1 MKQKSCIGTATPRT
15 SCLYNSAEGGPQS
28 KRGGGEAKMVAEL
41 SSGNSKYG
49 KGVFSKLVTE
59 TSSTL
64 LSPVKKISENQHKNP
79 YMGSRGTPVK
89 RKLVEDNN
97 IKTLISLF
105 DTRLEPVLPG
115 DANFS
120 ESPAKRRRRQLD
132 N

>member
-1 MKQKSCIGTATPRT
+1 MLKGVLTPR
-15 SCLYNSAEGGPQS
+15 
-28 KRGGGEAKMVAEL
+28 GEVGRPHL
-41 SSGNSKYG
+41 
-49 KGVFSKLVTE
+49 F
-59 TSSTL
+59 
-64 LSPVKKISENQHKNP
+64 SPVKKLSKNKNEDKNP

-115 DANFS
+115 DENIS